1 MGAKFSSPEC
11 QADLKHLVY
20 KVEKGENDKP
30 MICVTYKGK
39 DKKFTPEQISAVI
52 LGQVKGIAEAFI
64 DKKVT
69 NAVITVPAYF
79 SNAQREATMDAAAI
93 AGLNVQRLISEP
105 VAAAIAFGL
114 DKKDAKERNVCVFD
128 LGGGSLD
135 CSVINIQDGIFEV
148 KAT

>member
-1 MGAKFSSPEC
+1 MGAKFSSAEC
-11 QADLKHLVY
+11 QADLKQMVF

-30 MICVTYKGK
+30 MICVTFKGK

-52 LGQVKGIAEAFI
+52 LGQVKGIAEGFI

-93 AGLNVQRLISEP
+93 AGLTVQRLISEP
-105 VAAAIAFGL
+105 IAAAIAFGL
-114 DKKDAKERNVCVFD
+114 DKKDSKERNVCVFD

-135 CSVINIQDGIFEV
+135 CSVVNIQDGIFEV